1 MELNLKNRT
10 FLRRGRVFRIPG
22 WIEAISAWWADRQTA
37 RELGRL
43 DDHLRRDI
51 GLSPLSPE
59 QSHPERVMLIS
70 MTAWR

>member
-1 MELNLKNRT
+1 MEMNLKDRT
-10 FLRRGRVFRIPG
+10 FLRRNRVFRTLG
-22 WIEAISAWWADRQTA
+22 WMEAISAWWADRQTA

-59 QSHPERVMLIS
+59 QSHPERVMLIA